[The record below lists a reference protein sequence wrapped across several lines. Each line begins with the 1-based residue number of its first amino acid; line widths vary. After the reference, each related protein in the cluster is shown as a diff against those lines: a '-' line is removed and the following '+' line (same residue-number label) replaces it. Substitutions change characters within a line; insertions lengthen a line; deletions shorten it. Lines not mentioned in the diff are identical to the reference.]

1 MANTDRICRK
11 GFILAPSPT
20 DGELVPFFV
29 QVREKDIIW
38 NESDPPEVISGDYLT
53 ALEKSYTRMD
63 ECWSFK
69 SDDWD
74 INYHSSGNIEMSTR
88 VNIRDEFAFI
98 NQNML
103 QYWLGLE
110 FPILDDSN
118 LTLGTTIVTDS
129 NAIRSSTVSLD
140 TINDRDDRN
149 IITAIHLNLCNFTTP
164 FSPTKSNIDDYSYIN
179 IHLSGKV
186 AQNYRPKIG

>member
-38 NESDPPEVISGDYLT
+38 NESDPPKIISYDYLT
-53 ALEKSYTRMD
+53 SLEKSYTRMD

-88 VNIRDEFAFI
+88 VNIRNKFAFI

-103 QYWLGLE
+103 QCWLGLE

-129 NAIRSSTVSLD
+129 NTIRSSTVSLD
-140 TINDRDDRN
+140 TVRDGN
-149 IITAIHLNLCNFTTP
+149 IVTQIHLNLCNFTTP

-179 IHLSGKV
+179 IHLSGK
-186 AQNYRPKIG
+186 AAKDYRPEPR